1 MKGKKNIDFS
11 IIWKKIHGNNSGD
24 EELNVW
30 MNESDNK
37 REFYKSA
44 RKFYEEGSSFDKIPL
59 SSEKAYRK
67 LSNSIKRRRFIKIG
81 SSAAAVLVVAVS
93 VFIAINHQS
102 KESLEANQ
110 GIKPGTDKAVLVLNN
125 GKEIDLSENKEILL
139 EEKDTKIE
147 SDGKTLEYHSEK
159 KHKRR
164 KKEIIYNTL
173 KVPRGGQFFLV
184 LSDST
189 RVWLNAESELRY
201 PVTFSGEKREV
212 NLIGEAYFEVT
223 KNKEHPFVVH
233 SESQDIEVL
242 GTSFNVS
249 AYNDNKFVRTTLV
262 EGSVRINSTS
272 QEIYLEPSFQTVIDL
287 QSGSAITQ
295 RVKTELYT
303 SWKDGNYYFENEN
316 IETILKTISRW
327 YDFEYEFQNQ
337 EARNVCFTGSISRE
351 QKIENIFK
359 IIEETQQIK
368 MTAYDKKLVIN

>member
-24 EELNVW
+24 EELNAW

-37 REFYKSA
+37 KEFYKSA

-262 EGSVRINSTS
+262 EGSVRINSPS
-272 QEIYLEPSFQTVIDL
+272 QEIYLEPSFQTVLDL

-337 EARNVCFTGSISRE
+337 EAKNVSFTGSISRE

>member
-24 EELNVW
+24 EELNAW

-37 REFYKSA
+37 KEFYKNA

-262 EGSVRINSTS
+262 EGSVRINSPS
-272 QEIYLEPSFQTVIDL
+272 QEIYLEPSFQTVLDL

-316 IETILKTISRW
+316 IENILKTISRW

-337 EARNVCFTGSISRE
+337 EAKNVCFTGSISRE

>member
-24 EELNVW
+24 EELNAW

-81 SSAAAVLVVAVS
+81 SSAAAILVVAVS

-159 KHKRR
+159 KHKKR

-262 EGSVRINSTS
+262 EGSVRINSPS
-272 QEIYLEPSFQTVIDL
+272 QEIYLEPSFQTVLDL

-337 EARNVCFTGSISRE
+337 EAKNVCFTGSISRE